1 MGPFFFIVS
10 SDLYLYT
17 KNIDFYWLTLCLTEF
32 SHCLYAFFYWL
43 LWVFQIKTSLN
54 MVMDLPS
61 PFQFLY
67 FYFFISWLIL
77 LNNSVTIGIF
87 VLSVTLVGMHAMYV
101 SALIFMPFFGWH
113 GWWMY
118 GQRCRYIYYF
128 KEVSINSHFN

>member
-1 MGPFFFIVS
+1 
-10 SDLYLYT
+10 
-17 KNIDFYWLTLCLTEF
+17 
-32 SHCLYAFFYWL
+32 
-43 LWVFQIKTSLN
+43 

-101 SALIFMPFFGWH
+101 SALIFMPFFG
-113 GWWMY
+113 
-118 GQRCRYIYYF
+118 
-128 KEVSINSHFN
+128 